1 MSAQKKLISERGSQ
15 TIYHKIPP
23 PLETRALG
31 TMHGLYSSASRKLQ
45 NSLSQVPE
53 TGFEFYSDA
62 LLATAFLGTAIVAA
76 RRCVVV

>member
-1 MSAQKKLISERGSQ
+1 
-15 TIYHKIPP
+15 
-23 PLETRALG
+23 
-31 TMHGLYSSASRKLQ
+31 MHGLYSSASRKLQ